1 MGVPSGLFS
10 QIYSLYHDSSNYFF
24 DLLPGS
30 HKGSFHFKKS
40 WLPSNES
47 VIANTVFKYWNPS
60 KHLLV
65 LKTSSTRL
73 QLNKLRLSRRLED
86 VLKMSWRHL
95 ARRLGRRKTVTLKT
109 SWRHAL
115 KMSWI
120 ISLFILLWNSSSI
133 SILRIKISGDWFGF
147 VKSAEKMR
155 Q

>member
-10 QIYSLYHDSSNYFF
+10 QVYSLYQDSSNYFF

-30 HKGSFHFKKS
+30 HNGSFHFKKS

-86 VLKMSWRHL
+86 ILQDVLGDEK
-95 ARRLGRRKTVTLKT
+95 
-109 SWRHAL
+109 
-115 KMSWI
+115 
-120 ISLFILLWNSSSI
+120 LL
-133 SILRIKISGDWFGF
+133 R
-147 VKSAEKMR
+147 
-155 Q
+155 